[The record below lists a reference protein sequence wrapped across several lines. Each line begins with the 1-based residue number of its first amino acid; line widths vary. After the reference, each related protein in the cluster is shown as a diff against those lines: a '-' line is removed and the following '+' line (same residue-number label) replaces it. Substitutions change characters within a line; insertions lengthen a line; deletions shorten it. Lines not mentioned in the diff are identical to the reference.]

1 VDELTDEL
9 EVKGTIG
16 RNAELDCK
24 IKHGVHWNI
33 EVMDIR
39 WYRNDK
45 PTNKGIRLNV
55 EEAKLL
61 LQILRRELD
70 EESK

>member
-1 VDELTDEL
+1 MNGEL
-9 EVKGTIG
+9 EVKGIIV
-16 RNAELDCK
+16 RDAQLDCK
-24 IKHGVHWNI
+24 IKRGTYWNI
-33 EVMDIR
+33 DVLDIR
-39 WYRNDK
+39 WYKNDK

-70 EESK
+70 DEEE

>member
-1 VDELTDEL
+1 MDELTDEL
-9 EVKGTIG
+9 EVKGTIV
-16 RNAELDCK
+16 RNAEMDCK
-24 IKHGVHWNI
+24 IKRGIYWNLD
-33 EVMDIR
+33 VMDIR
-39 WYRNDK
+39 WYRNDN

-70 EESK
+70 EKSE